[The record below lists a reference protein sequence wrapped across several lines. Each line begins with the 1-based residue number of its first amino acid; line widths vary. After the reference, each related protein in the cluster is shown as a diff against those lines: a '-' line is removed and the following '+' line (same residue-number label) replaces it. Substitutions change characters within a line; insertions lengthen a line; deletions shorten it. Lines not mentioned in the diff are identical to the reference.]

1 MTSVEG
7 NNIPSDKFSKDFEEY
22 RRVCRAR
29 FEEQQFSYAQE
40 EVAKDSSDE
49 EKEEKEEDATVAMQT
64 ASTQETPTPPPT
76 ASQAECNTTTNPP
89 TLAKTTVGMT
99 KASANNERRN
109 SFGKLFSCVSG
120 VFKAA
125 PPPTP
130 QDKEKAKAAREKK
143 KQDKNLAYLIAQLEY
158 QGKSDAEIQ
167 LHLFHLRDMAN
178 QQGGRSK
185 NNSLV
190 GDWFRDMHQAFKDE
204 FNLRRERQCVT
215 LHVSTVNPFAAAMPA
230 NYVHDGA
237 YTYEDLLT
245 LEPVPRGLLSCDHL
259 TSVVYEGQELPAN
272 QTTCAVCIAEFE
284 VTEELRGL
292 SCTHHFHKECID
304 KWLGVSPSC
313 PVCKREVNSE

>member
-7 NNIPSDKFSKDFEEY
+7 NNIPSDNFSKDFEEY
-22 RRVCRAR
+22 RRICRAR
-29 FEEQQFSYAQE
+29 YEETKSGYDQE
-40 EVAKDSSDE
+40 EVVTDASDE
-49 EKEEKEEDATVAMQT
+49 QKEEDAAVEMQT
-64 ASTQETPTPPPT
+64 VSTQETASPPPT
-76 ASQAECNTTTNPP
+76 ASKAECNTTTMPP
-89 TLAKTTVGMT
+89 VVDKTPVGVT
-99 KASANNERRN
+99 KASLVNERRS
-109 SFGKLFSCVSG
+109 SFGKGLFSCVSG
-120 VFKAA
+120 VFKST

-130 QDKEKAKAAREKK
+130 QDKEKAKAAKEKK

-167 LHLFHLRDMAN
+167 LHLFHLRDIAN
-178 QQGGRSK
+178 QQGGSRPRS
-185 NNSLV
+185 NSLL
-190 GDWFRDMHQAFKDE
+190 GDWFREMHQAFKDE

-237 YTYEDLLT
+237 YSYEDLLT
-245 LEPVPRGLLSCDHL
+245 LEPVPRGLQSCDHL
-259 TSVVYEGQELPAN
+259 HSLVYEGQELPSN
-272 QTTCAVCIAEFE
+272 QSTCAVCIADFE

-292 SCTHHFHKECID
+292 ECTHHFHKDCID